1 MEQYDVIVV
10 GAGPVGCFVASEI
23 AKEQHKVT
31 LIEEHAHVGL
41 PLQCAGLITPRVF
54 ETFKIPSQ
62 NIVQN
67 EIYGANIHSPSGDVL
82 SVGGNK
88 LHAFA
93 IDRSQ
98 FDAKLARQAMNAG
111 VSIFTGVRVI
121 SAKKTDHIIVLN
133 AKQSNTQM
141 QIAGNLIV
149 GADGPH
155 SFIRKA
161 FNLPEPKEML
171 KGIGAEITNANL
183 DSRFVE
189 IFLGNDIAPGF
200 FAWIIPTN
208 KNGTKAR
215 IGLCVTSKAPHQI
228 KHYFSHFL
236 NNPLTAR
243 YLQDAVIA
251 TPIAGSIPL
260 GVPKKTV
267 SDHVMLVG
275 DAAAQVK
282 PTSGGGI
289 YTGLLS
295 ARCCASVAID
305 ALQQKSFTEKTLSQY
320 HKKWTDEIGKEL
332 SLGMM
337 FRKIFSNLQDKDI
350 DVYIKKLNNNEV
362 IEIIN
367 EYGDIDYPSH
377 LIKPLLRKKPSL
389 LKLISHYRKQR

>member
-1 MEQYDVIVV
+1 MEQYDVMVV

-23 AKEQHKVT
+23 AKEQYKVA
-31 LIEEHAHVGL
+31 LIEEHTHIGL
-41 PLQCAGLITPRVF
+41 PVQCAGLITPRVF

-82 SVGGNK
+82 GVGGDK

-93 IDRSQ
+93 IDRTQ
-98 FDAKLARQAMNAG
+98 FDAKLASLAMNAG
-111 VSIFTGVRVI
+111 VSLFSGTRVI
-121 SAKKTDHIIVLN
+121 SAKKTDHTIVLD
-133 AKQSNTQM
+133 AKQSNN
-141 QIAGNLIV
+141 QIQLAGNIVV

-171 KGIGAEITNANL
+171 KGIGAEITDANL
-183 DSRFVE
+183 DSR
-189 IFLGNDIAPGF
+189 
-200 FAWIIPTN
+200 
-208 KNGTKAR
+208 
-215 IGLCVTSKAPHQI
+215 
-228 KHYFSHFL
+228 
-236 NNPLTAR
+236 
-243 YLQDAVIA
+243 
-251 TPIAGSIPL
+251 IPL
-260 GVPKKTV
+260 GAPKKTV
-267 SDHVMLVG
+267 SDHVILVG

-295 ARCCASVAID
+295 ARFCARVAIE

-332 SLGMM
+332 QLGMR
-337 FRKIFSNLQDKDI
+337 FRKIFTHLQDKDM
-350 DVYIKKLNNNEV
+350 DAYIKKLNNEET

-367 EYGDIDYPSH
+367 SYGEIDYPSH
-377 LIKPLLRKKPSL
+377 LVMPLVKKKPSL

>member
-1 MEQYDVIVV
+1 MEQYDVMVV

-23 AKEQHKVT
+23 AKEQYKVA
-31 LIEEHAHVGL
+31 LIEEHVHVGL

-82 SVGGNK
+82 SVGGGK

-93 IDRSQ
+93 IDRPQ
-98 FDAKLARQAMNAG
+98 FDAKLASQAMNTG
-111 VSIFTGVRVI
+111 VSLFTGTRVI
-121 SAKKTDHIIVLN
+121 SAKKTDNTIVLN

-141 QIAGNLIV
+141 QLAGNLIV

-155 SFIRKA
+155 SFIRKT
-161 FNLPEPKEML
+161 FNFPEPKEML
-171 KGIGAEITNANL
+171 KGIGAEITDANL

-200 FAWIIPTN
+200 FAWIIPIN

-215 IGLCVTSKAPHQI
+215 IGLCVTSQAPHQI

-236 NNPLTAR
+236 NHPLTAQ
-243 YLQDAVIA
+243 YLRDAVIT

-260 GVPKKTV
+260 GAPKKTV
-267 SDHVMLVG
+267 CDHVMLVG

-295 ARCCASVAID
+295 ARCCAGAATD

-332 SLGMM
+332 QLGMM
-337 FRKIFSNLQDKDI
+337 FRKIFTNLRDNDM
-350 DVYIKKLNNNEV
+350 DAYIKKLNNEKT

-367 EYGDIDYPSH
+367 TYGDIDYPSH
-377 LIKPLLRKKPSL
+377 LIKPLVKKKPSL